1 MDYSFLIDLL
11 RLKQEITPLE
21 KDILDTWNE
30 LQKNP
35 FDMDSANKQILSNKI
50 SHPDIALMV
59 NALPTT
65 IAKPQN
71 QVTEVDNRYILQCQL
86 AFLAGKEMEE
96 QGYGK

>member
-1 MDYSFLIDLL
+1 MDYSFLIDLF

-35 FDMDSANKQILSNKI
+35 FDMDSTNKQILSNTI
-50 SHPDIALMV
+50 SHPDISAKV
-59 NALPTT
+59 NAIPTT
-65 IAKPQN
+65 VVKTQSQI
-71 QVTEVDNRYILQCQL
+71 TEADHRYILQCQL
-86 AFLAGKEMEE
+86 AFLVEKEMEE

>member
-1 MDYSFLIDLL
+1 MDYSFLIDFL
-11 RLKQEITPLE
+11 RLKHEITSLE

-30 LQKNP
+30 LQ
-35 FDMDSANKQILSNKI
+35 ILSNKI
-50 SHPDIALMV
+50 SHPDIAVKV

-65 IAKPQN
+65 IAKPQS

>member
-1 MDYSFLIDLL
+1 MDYSFLIVFL
-11 RLKQEITPLE
+11 RLKHEITSLE

-50 SHPDIALMV
+50 SHPDIAVKV

-65 IAKPQN
+65 IAKPQS
-71 QVTEVDNRYILQCQL
+71 QVTEVDNWYILQCQL